1 MINISQ
7 KNIYKSDICT
17 INRCLKD
24 YNFIYQKKINPKKI
38 FNKQMKF
45 LISDNIR
52 VGLKFRNYYF
62 ISPFAIFKKN
72 YLNYKEIQKFL
83 KKTIKVDSKNF
94 YLQFDKSKFLYRN
107 LKIRL
112 LNKKIKN
119 NKILVLGPNKRNL
132 EIIKNLK
139 KKDFSVVNI
148 NSKIDLKFIKKN
160 KIDFVISSGYPFKI
174 TKDIVRFLDK
184 KIINLH
190 ATFLPWGKGIGTTLF
205 SIILRQPTGISI
217 HIIDKDFDTG
227 AIIIRKSVKFAN
239 KDTTRTFYSKLLKG
253 LENLFLQNMN
263 LLLNN
268 KVSFYDQNKFNVK
281 VPYLSRDNFEKIVE
295 LLPNGYDTKMLDLI
309 KLSNIFFNNLNFINN
324 LKK

>member
-1 MINISQ
+1 MISISQ

-17 INRCLKD
+17 INRWLKD
-24 YNFIYQKKINPKKI
+24 YNFIYQKKINPKKF

-72 YLNYKEIQKFL
+72 YLNYKRIQKFL

-119 NKILVLGPNKRNL
+119 NKILILGPNKRNL
-132 EIIKNLK
+132 KIINNLK
-139 KKDFSVVNI
+139 KKNFSVVNI

-160 KIDFVISSGYPFKI
+160 KIDFIISSGYPFKI
-174 TKDIVRFLDK
+174 TKNVVRFLDK
-184 KIINLH
+184 KILNLH
-190 ATFLPWGKGIGTTLF
+190 VTFLPWGKGIGTTLF

-227 AIIIRKSVKFAN
+227 PIIIRKSVKFAN
-239 KDTTRTFYSKLLKG
+239 KDTTRTFYLKLLKEM
-253 LENLFLQNMN
+253 ENFFLQNMS

-268 KVSFYDQNKFNVK
+268 KVSFYDQNKFKVK
-281 VPYLSRDNFEKIVE
+281 APYLSRDNFEKIVE